1 VSNEWSLA
9 GVHDVIAGAVPD
21 RDMLVWTSGR
31 SSDRS
36 SVRRTHGE
44 VAARTRGLASFLA
57 GHGLGVRRERA
68 GLERWECG
76 QDRVALLL
84 YNCPEYI
91 EAMLGCYRA
100 RAVPFNVNQHYKP
113 AEVRGVLDMVGAAA
127 VVYHRSLAPLLGE
140 ALAGRGSPVLLID
153 VDDGS
158 STPPLAGSTS
168 FEAAVAAPDRGADLP
183 EPSPDDLYMVCT
195 GGTTGSPKA
204 VLWRQADIFVSGMG
218 GSEAATAE
226 SLAATVSAGGGAWYA
241 APPLMH
247 AAAQWTA
254 FGGLHAGATIVLHDD
269 SRPFDAATILET
281 AARERVKLMSIVGD
295 AYARPIV
302 EELRRGDYDLT
313 SLTTLATGGAAT
325 NEQHKAALLDLLP
338 HVMIVDGYGASE
350 TGGMAFGARTRDR
363 SQAGFA
369 PAAGA
374 AVLSAD
380 RTRFLTPGEDEIG
393 WTARRGR
400 VPLGYLGDRGK
411 TEATFPV
418 VGGQRV
424 SVPGDRARLGPDG
437 EIVMLGRDST
447 VVNTGGEKVFAEEV
461 EAVLRRHAD
470 IVDAL
475 VVGRPSDRFGEEVVA
490 VVQLRDG
497 ATVDPA
503 GIRAFAAQSL
513 ARFKA
518 PRAVAIC
525 ERVPRH
531 ANGKADYGSARSV
544 AATAVSASAT
554 AGAGPTRT
562 APAPP

>member
-1 VSNEWSLA
+1 VSNEWTLA

-21 RDMLVWTSGR
+21 RDMLVWTSE
-31 SSDRS
+31 
-36 SVRRTHGE
+36 RRTYGE
-44 VAARTRGLASFLA
+44 VAGRVRGLASFLA
-57 GHGLGVRRERA
+57 GHGLGARRERA
-68 GLERWECG
+68 ELERWECG
-76 QDRVALLL
+76 QDPVALLL

-127 VVYHRSLAPLLGE
+127 VVYHRCLGPLLGE
-140 ALAGRGSPVLLID
+140 ALAGRDTLLVD

-158 STPPLAGSTS
+158 GTPPLDGSTN
-168 FEAAVAAPDRGADLP
+168 FEAAVAAADGAELP

-204 VLWRQADIFVSGMG
+204 VLWRQGDIFVSGMG
-218 GSEAATAE
+218 GAEGATAE

-254 FGGLHAGATIVLHDD
+254 FAGLHSGATVVLHDD
-269 SRPFDAATILET
+269 SQPFDARTILET
-281 AARERVKLMSIVGD
+281 ASRERATLMSIVGD
-295 AYARPIV
+295 AYARPLV

-325 NEQHKAALLDLLP
+325 NEQHKVALLDLLP
-338 HVMIVDGYGASE
+338 HVLIVDGYGASE
-350 TGGMAFGARTRDR
+350 TGGMAFGARTRGQP
-363 SQAGFA
+363 QARVAFA

-380 RTRFLTPGEDEIG
+380 RSRFLAPGEDEVG

-400 VPLGYLGDRGK
+400 VPLGYLGDRDK

-418 VGGQRV
+418 VDGQRV
-424 SVPGDRARLGPDG
+424 SVPGDRARLGPEG

-461 EAVLRRHAD
+461 EAVLRQHAD

-503 GIRAFAAQSL
+503 GVREFAAQSL

-525 ERVPRH
+525 EQVARH
-531 ANGKADYGSARSV
+531 ASGKPDYGWARSM
-544 AATAVSASAT
+544 AAEALPAVSASST
-554 AGAGPTRT
+554 SGARPTRT

>member
-1 VSNEWSLA
+1 LSNEWPLSA
-9 GVHDVIAGAVPD
+9 VHDVIAGAVPD
-21 RDMLVWTSGR
+21 RDMLVWTSDRTSGR
-31 SSDRS
+31 T
-36 SVRRTHGE
+36 SVRRTYGE
-44 VAARTRGLASFLA
+44 VADRTRRLASFLA
-57 GHGLGVRRERA
+57 RHGIGARRERA
-68 GLERWECG
+68 DLERWECG
-76 QDRVALLL
+76 QDPVALLL

-91 EAMLGCYRA
+91 EVMLGCYRA

-127 VVYHRSLAPLLGE
+127 VVYHRSLGPLLAE
-140 ALAGRGSPVLLID
+140 ALAGGPELLLVD

-158 STPPLAGSTS
+158 GTPPLDGSTNV
-168 FEAAVAAPDRGADLP
+168 EAAVELAGGAEGIELP

-204 VLWRQADIFVSGMG
+204 VLWRQGDIFVSGMG

-226 SLAATVSAGGGAWYA
+226 SLAATVSGGAGAWYA

-254 FGGLHAGATIVLHDD
+254 FGGLHSGATIVLHDD
-269 SRPFDAATILET
+269 SRPFDARTILET
-281 AARERVKLMSIVGD
+281 ASRERVSLMSIVGD
-295 AYARPIV
+295 AYARPLV
-302 EELRRGDYDLT
+302 EEMRRGDYDLT

-325 NEQHKAALLDLLP
+325 NEQHKEALLELLP
-338 HVMIVDGYGASE
+338 HVLIVDGYGASE

-363 SQAGFA
+363 AQAGFA

-380 RTRFLTPGEDEIG
+380 RSRFLTPGEDEIG

-400 VPLGYLGDRGK
+400 VPLGYLGDRDK

-418 VGGQRV
+418 VDGQRV

-437 EIVMLGRDST
+437 EIIMLGRDST

-461 EAVLRRHAD
+461 EAVLRQHDD

-503 GIRAFAAQSL
+503 GIREFAAQSL

-518 PRAVAIC
+518 PRAVALC
-525 ERVPRH
+525 DRVPRH
-531 ANGKADYGSARSV
+531 ANGKADYGRARTV
-544 AATAVSASAT
+544 AATAVAAV
-554 AGAGPTRT
+554 
-562 APAPP
+562 APPPKLRS